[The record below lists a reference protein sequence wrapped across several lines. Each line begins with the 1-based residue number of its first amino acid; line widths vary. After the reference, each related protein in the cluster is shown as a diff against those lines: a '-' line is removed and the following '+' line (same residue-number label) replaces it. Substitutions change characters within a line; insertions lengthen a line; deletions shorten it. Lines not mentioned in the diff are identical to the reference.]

1 MRPEAVQCR
10 RCRQLSRLTQV
21 HHAQPAR
28 HAQPT
33 HRWLAMKRANRTA
46 LGTHWQGW
54 AQGYLVLPRSP
65 RHEPDPPPAQHI
77 RRGYL
82 EHRDELQAEA
92 ILCCNRDRIARLAW
106 CRTHMPPPAAF
117 QAQSSS
123 CRLHICIPCVYHTEL
138 EACGLSSPHRSA
150 GRGRSA
156 LSRE

>member
-1 MRPEAVQCR
+1 
-10 RCRQLSRLTQV
+10 
-21 HHAQPAR
+21 
-28 HAQPT
+28 
-33 HRWLAMKRANRTA
+33 MKRANRTA

-65 RHEPDPPPAQHI
+65 RHEPDPPAQHI

-106 CRTHMPPPAAF
+106 YLTHMPPAAAF

-123 CRLHICIPCVYHTEL
+123 RQLRACILCVKHNEHA
-138 EACGLSSPHRSA
+138 ACWLTSPQISA
-150 GRGRSA
+150 GRGRFCARVASELLDA
-156 LSRE
+156 RLPSECARVERYSGAHGRLTPVRDRCQRETA